1 MKKLLALVVALSM
14 SMSMAYADNT
24 ANIKIKIAGA
34 IHDNT
39 YFLCMPDMGCLS
51 ILAAK
56 KGKVFPLM
64 SQVEMNTLFITDTT
78 DMSVHNQGL
87 PSSCNVTV
95 KPNQTIT
102 IYGNLQKQGNKVTVN
117 NLRCTISG

>member
-14 SMSMAYADNT
+14 SMSYGYAANT
-24 ANIKIKIAGA
+24 ANIKINIAGA

-56 KGKVFPLM
+56 KGKIYSMMNPI
-64 SQVEMNTLFITDTT
+64 EMNTLFVTDTSN
-78 DMSVHNQGL
+78 MSVFNQGL
-87 PSSCNVTV
+87 PSSCNVSV
-95 KPNQTIT
+95 KPSQTIT
-102 IYGNLQKQGNKVTVN
+102 IYGNLEKRGDKVTVN
-117 NLRCTISG
+117 NLRCTITG

>member
-1 MKKLLALVVALSM
+1 MKKLLTLVVALSM
-14 SMSMAYADNT
+14 SISCAYAANS

-56 KGKVFPLM
+56 KGKIYSM
-64 SQVEMNTLFITDTT
+64 ANQIEMNTLFVTDTSN
-78 DMSVHNQGL
+78 MSVHNQGL
-87 PSSCNVTV
+87 PSSCNVAV

-102 IYGNLQKQGNKVTVN
+102 IYGNLAKRGDKVTVN
-117 NLRCTISG
+117 NLRCSING